1 MAANQ
6 DSPVFSYQTRVAVTA
21 EQDHLLR
28 EYARLFGHVERTLF
42 ADLQRGKDAGQLKSE
57 YLARFSITARQFNA
71 LRIQLL
77 GKISAI
83 RELIPPRIEN
93 LKTKIRK
100 AKRVVRKLAKCLPG
114 SKQLHYRPEAL
125 DGTGAA
131 FGAIEKGS
139 KDWPGTLVLRLE
151 ATLPCPVSSGG
162 EWLPVSPRIETSMD
176 RGPVEAVLHHR
187 VEG

>member
-1 MAANQ
+1 MAANH

-21 EQDHLLR
+21 EQDQLLR

-42 ADLQRGKDAGQLKSE
+42 ADIQKGKDAGQLKSE

-71 LRIQLL
+71 LRIQQL

-83 RELIPPRIEN
+83 RELIPLRIEN

-100 AKRVVRKLAKCLPG
+100 AKKVVRKLAKCLPG
-114 SKQLHYRPEAL
+114 FKAAALQAEAL

-131 FGAIEKGS
+131 LGATEKGP
-139 KDWPGTLVLRLE
+139 KDRPGTLVLRLE
-151 ATLPCPVSSGG
+151 ATLPCPVSSRG
-162 EWLPVSPRIETSMD
+162 EWFPVSRRMETSMD